1 MTAALA
7 LPAAKL
13 AIDAAGTVLSSVKNA
28 LTADKTKAKKQADD
42 FESVYL
48 EQVTQ
53 QLFATPEGSEGP
65 LGDNGTGGNIYKS
78 QLTTQYAQQIQKAGG
93 IGLSDSILRDLL
105 KMQEQSGAAAQAGGA
120 GQTAGAVNVG
130 S

>member
-13 AIDAAGTVLSSVKNA
+13 AIDAAGTILSNVKNA
-28 LTADKTKAKKQADD
+28 LSSDKSKAKKQADD
-42 FESVYL
+42 FEAVYL

-65 LGDNGTGGNIYKS
+65 LGENGTGGNIYKS

-105 KMQEQSGAAAQAGGA
+105 KMQEQSGAAAPTGGA
-120 GQTAGAVNVG
+120 AHVG
-130 S
+130 G